1 MSTFEQLNFDR
12 LAPDIRK
19 ELRHLR
25 TLDNHHA
32 PLAIF
37 FEYAL
42 IAACVVLCTQ
52 VSYAF
57 YPLALLVIGSVQ
69 RFLAHFLHESSHKV
83 FARNRTLNL
92 VGGTLLS
99 GYLVGHLYGPYR
111 SSHVGNHHR
120 NLGDAVND
128 PDYSFHI
135 ECGLYDAERSD
146 RHFFLKEVVASA
158 LGLRTFTYLG
168 YIARERVFCD
178 SSQITVSVPVPL
190 RTEQKAFVAQWAVI
204 LGVCAWFGVLPELLL
219 FWFVP
224 LFTTNVAIGWLAEL
238 SEHYPMPESENKQIL
253 LTRNRHGVFLE
264 RFFLSRH
271 NDRYHLVHHMNAGIP
286 FWNLGRA
293 HQVLLGDPGYAAW
306 DGLWAGAF
314 TRPRDRRDKETVIS
328 YAATYRTWR
337 QRGGDPAAAGP
348 SFAQLMV
355 AAARSGAL
363 DPAALVLAQTTPPA
377 NGPADGTGPIGP
389 GDPLGRIGENA
400 HDSSGDDT
408 KAKVLS

>member
-32 PLAIF
+32 PLAIL

-355 AAARSGAL
+355 AAARSGAP

-377 NGPADGTGPIGP
+377 DGPADGTGPIGP
-389 GDPLGRIGENA
+389 GVPLGRIGENA

>member
-32 PLAIF
+32 PLAIL

-83 FARNRTLNL
+83 FARNKTLNL
-92 VGGTLLS
+92 VGGSLLS
-99 GYLVGHLYGPYR
+99 GYLVWHLYGPYR

-135 ECGLYDAERSD
+135 ECGLYDTERSD

-158 LGLRTFTYLG
+158 LGLRTLKYLG

-178 SSQITVSVPVPL
+178 SSQITVSVPVAL
-190 RTEQKAFVAQWAVI
+190 RTEQKVFVAQWAAI
-204 LGVCAWFGVLPELLL
+204 FGVCAWFGVLPELLL

-238 SEHYPMPESENKQIL
+238 SEHYPMPESENKQVL
-253 LTRNRHGVFLE
+253 LTRNRHGIFLE

-293 HQVLLGDPGYAAW
+293 HKVLLGDPGYAAW

-328 YAATYRTWR
+328 YAAKYRTWR

-355 AAARSGAL
+355 AAARSGAP
-363 DPAALVLAQTTPPA
+363 DPAAFVLAETAPPL
-377 NGPADGTGPIGP
+377 DGGIDRTGHM
-389 GDPLGRIGENA
+389 GENV
-400 HDSSGDDT
+400 HDTSGDDA